1 MNDANWRQ
9 LAPTKRSIGIL
20 LVTAT
25 LFLINTTINPALAAE
40 GPATVDLPASDNGQV
55 VLQEQSAKIDNAQ
68 LTPTPTATPIETPTP
83 TATPLHPAVHELTVS
98 KGAQRD
104 IQESGAPKQ
113 LAPNSENFSSSAGI
127 DVGVGPTE
135 DQSRAAEPLSAL
147 KGSSEDSP
155 KTVLKGFAQRDTTY
169 GVCGISVGL
178 QLFSKTYATIEKVY
192 PGLPAS
198 DAGLESGDTILSING
213 RSTRGIPPR
222 AVWDWLTGRPGTTV
236 NILVER
242 DGEQFGRT
250 LTRFDI
256 GHIAND
262 RDRQLFLTLF
272 RKNGISRLLRHENQD
287 EGQ

>member
-1 MNDANWRQ
+1 MNNANGKRQ
-9 LAPTKRSIGIL
+9 LAPTKRSSGIL
-20 LVTAT
+20 LVTSMFCLIAT
-25 LFLINTTINPALAAE
+25 ITNPALAAD
-40 GPATVDLPASDNGQV
+40 VPASANGQV
-55 VLQEQSAKIDNAQ
+55 VLQEQSAQIDNAQ
-68 LTPTPTATPIETPTP
+68 LTPIPIPTPTP
-83 TATPLHPAVHELTVS
+83 TPTSISTPTPPHSAVHELKVS

-104 IQESGAPKQ
+104 IQEGGAPKQ
-113 LAPNSENFSSSAGI
+113 LAPSSENFSSSAGI
-127 DVGVGPTE
+127 DVGVGQTE
-135 DQSRAAEPLSAL
+135 GQSRSAEPLSAL

-155 KTVLKGFAQRDTTY
+155 KTVLQGFAQRDTTY

-178 QLFSKTYATIEKVY
+178 QLFSKAYATIEKVY

-272 RKNGISRLLRHENQD
+272 RKNGVSRLLRYENQD
-287 EGQ
+287 